1 MSDLLGIGLSGVRAY
16 KTAIAAVADNVANAE
31 TPGYARRDVRIREG
45 INSGSTSPLYREDLL
60 FAGSEAASVTRAWD
74 MYRAADSR
82 FASSASGRAD
92 ARAQWLGAIETAL
105 GDGPAAVGARI
116 GQFFNAGE
124 SLAATPSDPLGRK
137 AMLMSLDDAAGAIRS
152 TAESLARVSEGIGQ
166 AVALD
171 VKGLNDELAALAEV
185 NIALRQSAPGRTS
198 RASLEDERDRLVDS
212 ISARL
217 DVTASIGANGVATLT
232 LGRVSGVTLLE
243 PGSRAQIEAVRA
255 TDGRVSLRMFANG
268 TTTPLPATGGRLAG
282 LVDVAAS
289 TADKRAEVEGVAAQL
304 VAEVNDWNAA
314 GRTAAGIAGGPLL
327 AMTAGAMSLIVATG
341 DPAAIAAASAD
352 GTENGNLLSLSALR
366 GADGSESR
374 WAALVAAQAQSLSAA
389 RSEAAAAATRREGS
403 FAARDEISGIDLD
416 REAAELMRYQ
426 RAYDGSAKI
435 IQVARDTIQTILDI
449 I

>member
-1 MSDLLGIGLSGVRAY
+1 MSDLLGIGLSGVRTY
-16 KTAIAAVADNVANAE
+16 KTALAAVADNVANAE

-82 FASSASGRAD
+82 FAASASGRAD

-105 GDGPAAVGARI
+105 GDGPSAVGSLL
-116 GQFFNAGE
+116 GTFFNAGE
-124 SLAATPSDPLGRK
+124 SLAATPSDRLGRT
-137 AMLMSLDDAAGAIRS
+137 AMLMALDGAAGAIRS
-152 TAESLARVSEGIGQ
+152 TAESLARVSDGIGQ
-166 AVALD
+166 AVGLE
-171 VKGLNDELAALAEV
+171 VSGLNADLAALAEV
-185 NIALRQSAPGRTS
+185 NVALRQSAPGRTS
-198 RASLEDERDRLVDS
+198 RASMEDERDRLIDS
-212 ISARL
+212 ISGRI
-217 DVTASIGANGVATLT
+217 DVSASIGEYGVATLT

-243 PGSRAQIEAVRA
+243 PAGRALVEAVRA
-255 TDGRVSLRMFANG
+255 SDGRVALRMFGNG
-268 TTTPLPATGGRLAG
+268 ATMPLPATGGRLAG

-289 TADKRAEVEGVAAQL
+289 TADKRTELEGIAAQFL
-304 VAEVNDWNAA
+304 TEVNAWNAQ
-314 GRTAAGIAGGPLL
+314 GRTQAGAAGGPLL
-327 AMTAGAMSLIVATG
+327 AMTAGAMSLAVATS

-352 GTENGNLLSLSALR
+352 GAENGNLLTLSALR
-366 GADGSESR
+366 GPDGTEAR
-374 WAALVAAQAQSLSAA
+374 WAALVAAQAQSLNSA

-403 FAARDEISGIDLD
+403 FSARDEISGIDLD
-416 REAAELMRYQ
+416 REAAELLRYQ